1 MQSMGAGTEQREA
14 SDRVRID
21 GYDLPRRTGP
31 RPETLCGPLHI
42 RCAGHGDPKFLEQL
56 VSDVL
61 SWPHIEALPVSPD
74 QRYII
79 PIRLEQGAASEESA
93 SPAFCASLSK
103 GQASGGKPRGCRIL
117 CAPRSKLESPQICQR
132 ADYGAIVVDSGSVA
146 LWPEQRTNPA
156 NQRDRAVQ

>member
-1 MQSMGAGTEQREA
+1 MGAGTEQREA

-42 RCAGHGDPKFLEQL
+42 QCAGHGDPKFLEQL

-61 SWPHIEALPVSPD
+61 SWPHIEALPVSAD
-74 QRYII
+74 QLSII
-79 PIRLEQGAASEESA
+79 PIRLEQSATSEESE
-93 SPAFCASLSK
+93 SFLSAREFARVMV
-103 GQASGGKPRGCRIL
+103 G
-117 CAPRSKLESPQICQR
+117 APTI
-132 ADYGAIVVDSGSVA
+132 YFVVDSGSVA
-146 LWPEQRTNPA
+146 LWPERRTNPA